1 MMTALI
7 VALFSGGIGPAEIH
21 LASARLT
28 GDEANEAKQNSAP
41 EYTPA
46 LVDFGL
52 FQPMQFP
59 QGNWNPAGFEFENVW
74 FTSKDG
80 TRINGW
86 FFEAQNPR
94 AVILYAHGN
103 AGNVTHRARLMRYLQ
118 TEQQISVLVF
128 DYRGYGRS
136 NGIPTQGGMLDDA
149 RAARAFL
156 AKKTSAESSDLVLM
170 GRSMG
175 GAVVIQLA
183 AEKAP
188 KGLIIESTFTSL
200 RDVADYLAPGSKT
213 LVSADDLN
221 SLKRITEYSGPLLH
235 SHGAADRVIPYSQ
248 GRNLFTNAISLDKQH
263 IRISGG
269 THNSQLPKSYY
280 RALSQFVDKCNALSK

>member
-1 MMTALI
+1 MMTAFI
-7 VALFSGGIGPAEIH
+7 VALTVIGIGQDEVVV
-21 LASARLT
+21 ASARSIA
-28 GDEANEAKQNSAP
+28 GEANEAKQNSAP
-41 EYTPA
+41 GYTTA

-59 QGNWNPAGFEFENVW
+59 LGNWNPAGFEFEDVW

-86 FFEAQNPR
+86 FFAAQNPR
-94 AVILYAHGN
+94 AVMLYAHGN
-103 AGNVTHRARLMRYLQ
+103 AGNVTHRARLMRHLQ
-118 TEQQISVLVF
+118 TDQQVSVLVF

-136 NGIPTQGGMLDDA
+136 DGIPTQGGMLADA

-156 AKKTSAESSDLVLM
+156 ARKTSTGSPDLMLM

-183 AEKAP
+183 AEEAP
-188 KGLIIESTFTSL
+188 KGLVVESTFTSL
-200 RDVADYLAPGSKT
+200 RDVADYLVPGSKT
-213 LVSADDLN
+213 FVNANDLN
-221 SLKRITEYSGPLLH
+221 SLKHIREYSGPLLH
-235 SHGAADRVIPYSQ
+235 SHGVADRIIPYSQ
-248 GRNLFTNAISLDKQH
+248 GRNLFTNAISRDKQH

-269 THNSQLPKSYY
+269 THNSQLPRTYY
-280 RALSQFVDKCNALSK
+280 RALSQFVDRCNALNE